1 MADTVLHIIIGL
13 IIIMIIV
20 IIMHCTNVGG
30 KRQNECSYKHTLM
43 DMYSYVYLCTLC
55 TMCTEPTTKKDN
67 GDMKDNG
74 TCSTTNVM
82 TANSAYGTTSRIMAH
97 NTTAN
102 PWICEDDELIV
113 MHKNPTYATSAEKTP
128 TNYV

>member
-1 MADTVLHIIIGL
+1 
-13 IIIMIIV
+13 MIIV
-20 IIMHCTNVGG
+20 IIMDCTNVGG
-30 KRQNECSYKHTLM
+30 KGENECSYKHTVM
-43 DMYSYVYLCTLC
+43 DMYPLCVS
-55 TMCTEPTTKKDN
+55 MCPMFTESTTKKDN

-74 TCSTTNVM
+74 TCSTINDM
-82 TANSAYGTTSRIMAH
+82 TANPAYGTTSKIMTH

-102 PWICEDDELIV
+102 SWICEDDKLIV